1 MSMYWKLNPD
11 RKKKVAMSEMLE
23 NVNQVNTVPGN
34 WQISFFLFST
44 AVFSILVY
52 LKSETGGIFDQI
64 LNFGMLILLNKH
76 LIVIKKYFFLT
87 CLASSNSYF
96 NPFFLIGEPAVCGVT
111 PSIHTQRKIL
121 KTMVSNECKCTYLYV
136 HKCNKLNL
144 FFLRTVKDGW

>member
-52 LKSETGGIFDQI
+52 LKFETGGIFDQI

-76 LIVIKKYFFLT
+76 LIVIKKYF
-87 CLASSNSYF
+87 
-96 NPFFLIGEPAVCGVT
+96 I
-111 PSIHTQRKIL
+111 
-121 KTMVSNECKCTYLYV
+121 
-136 HKCNKLNL
+136 
-144 FFLRTVKDGW
+144 